1 MAWQSCAIVSAVRS
15 LRKWRGTVSRIGISP
30 PFLCLYVYGSESMRN
45 QTRARRT
52 AIVMLILFFASFL
65 PGNACFAGRPLMFL
79 HGRHHAGHGHCDHP
93 GCRAHH
99 RHRVAPSYRETYK
112 YMNWRYPKYTG
123 AFHANYFQ
131 TMGVAPG
138 DVGFRGNGVYMTPW

>member
-1 MAWQSCAIVSAVRS
+1 MP
-15 LRKWRGTVSRIGISP
+15 WRGKVAQLFRLCVHCVSGVVRFRGLESHHL
-30 PFLCLYVYGSESMRN
+30 FYGSESMRN

-52 AIVMLILFFASFL
+52 AVVMLILFFASFL